1 MDTENL
7 DSQVT
12 DNEKVNS
19 VPQESESDVK
29 APAKRRRRRKRAD
42 SLDSARAET
51 SAKSDDCKLT
61 SDGKRSTTKRRSSSK
76 EVNKANQKLNN
87 SFKSTVLVHEAPYV
101 GSYAKKLFGVFKP
114 LCKVNEF
121 IQVEYMKT
129 GFGLVRGYVL
139 VKDIEKVVQN
149 R

>member
-1 MDTENL
+1 MDNENT
-7 DSQVT
+7 DIQVT
-12 DNEKVNS
+12 EDEKVNS
-19 VPQESESDVK
+19 VPEESESDVK
-29 APAKRRRRRKRAD
+29 APVKRRRRRKRTDSSDPVKAKAD
-42 SLDSARAET
+42 VKADN
-51 SAKSDDCKLT
+51 KST
-61 SDGKRSTTKRRSSSK
+61 SDGKKRVTKRRPSSK

-87 SFKSTVLVHEAPYV
+87 SFKATVTVHEAPYV

-129 GFGLVRGYVL
+129 GYGLVRGYVL
-139 VKDIEKVVQN
+139 VKDLEKVVQN